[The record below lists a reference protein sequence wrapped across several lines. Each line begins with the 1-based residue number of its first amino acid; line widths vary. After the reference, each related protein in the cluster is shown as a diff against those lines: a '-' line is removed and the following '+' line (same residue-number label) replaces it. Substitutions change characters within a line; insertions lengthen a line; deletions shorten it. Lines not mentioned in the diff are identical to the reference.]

1 MSDNSTLATIGALVG
16 DPGRA
21 NMLAALLDGH
31 ALTATELAAHAGVT
45 PQTASGHLSK
55 LIATGLVVMKRQG
68 RHRYHWLAS
77 AEVAGML
84 ESMGRV
90 AAGRARGGGVLPFS
104 VGPRDEALRA
114 ARTCYDHLAGRLAVG
129 LADAMAARGHIEI
142 DGDGGVVT
150 PEGATF
156 LRDLGI
162 DVGAAAPSKRRFC
175 RTCLDWSER
184 RLHLGGVLGAAIM
197 RRCVELH
204 WVRRTEG
211 TRALAVTAGGEDGFR
226 KVFGLAVSR
235 ITIAVPA
242 PPGAPAHTSRAW

>member
-21 NMLAALLDGH
+21 NMLAALLGGR
-31 ALTATELAAHAGVT
+31 ALTAAELAAHARVT

-55 LIATGLVVMKRQG
+55 LIATGLVVMRKQG

-77 AEVAGML
+77 PEVADML
-84 ESMGRV
+84 ESMGRM
-90 AAGRARGGGVLPFS
+90 AAGQGRVPFR

-129 LADAMAARGHIEI
+129 LADAMAGRGHIEI
-142 DGDGGVVT
+142 DRDGGVVT
-150 PEGATF
+150 REGAAF
-156 LRDLGI
+156 LRDLGL
-162 DVGAAAPSKRRFC
+162 DGGVPSKRRFC

-184 RLHLGGVLGAAIM
+184 RLHLAGVLGAAMM
-197 RRCVELH
+197 RRCFELH
-204 WVRRTEG
+204 WVRRIEG

-235 ITIAVPA
+235 ITPAVP
-242 PPGAPAHTSRAW
+242 PPSGASAHTPPAG